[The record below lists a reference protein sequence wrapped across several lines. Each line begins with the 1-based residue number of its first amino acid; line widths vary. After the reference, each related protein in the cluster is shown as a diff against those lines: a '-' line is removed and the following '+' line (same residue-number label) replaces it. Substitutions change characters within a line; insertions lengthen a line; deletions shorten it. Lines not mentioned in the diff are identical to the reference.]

1 MDYVGTGKI
10 SAFPT
15 NPSPQYMYAHHDP
28 FYHLNPMQEKYF
40 LHTNSTHID
49 YFEMWLDN
57 VNPCH
62 LDPETQ

>member
-28 FYHLNPMQEKYF
+28 FYHLNPMQETDIF
-40 LHTNSTHID
+40 C
-49 YFEMWLDN
+49 M
-57 VNPCH
+57 
-62 LDPETQ
+62 